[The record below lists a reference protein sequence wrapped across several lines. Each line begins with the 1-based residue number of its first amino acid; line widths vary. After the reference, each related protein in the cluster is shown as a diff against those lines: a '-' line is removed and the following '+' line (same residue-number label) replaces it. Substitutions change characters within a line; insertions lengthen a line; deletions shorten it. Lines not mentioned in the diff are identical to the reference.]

1 MWHVE
6 YIGCFSLGIAIKGHS
21 AQKYYILT
29 NQKCDV
35 EPVSST
41 VSLGFNVDN
50 NEIGGEFM
58 VSSYQEFK
66 SASQNYKIL
75 GIELEK

>member
-1 MWHVE
+1 MGVL
-6 YIGCFSLGIAIKGHS
+6 ITSN
-21 AQKYYILT
+21 YILT

-58 VSSYQEFK
+58 VSAFQEFQ
-66 SASQNYKIL
+66 SQNRIYKIL
-75 GIELEK
+75 GTDFDSSLYES

>member
-1 MWHVE
+1 MGVL
-6 YIGCFSLGIAIKGHS
+6 ISS
-21 AQKYYILT
+21 NYILT
-29 NQKCDV
+29 NQNCNV

-58 VSSYQEFK
+58 VSSYQEFQ
-66 SASQNYKIL
+66 SASRNYKIL
-75 GIELEK
+75 GTELLN

>member
-1 MWHVE
+1 MGVL
-6 YIGCFSLGIAIKGHS
+6 ISS
-21 AQKYYILT
+21 NYILT

-58 VSSYQEFK
+58 VSSYQEFQ
-66 SASQNYKIL
+66 SANQNYKIL